1 MKEEEKCPIMVIF
14 YFSQLSLLITETNEI
29 DVDAMSGDM
38 ITCITVY
45 YLNICIAFYKNI
57 LKYVP
62 VFVVTKKMVGGDIK
76 ILARFNPLV
85 KAYCINSPA
94 DHLDV
99 S

>member
-57 LKYVP
+57 FKYVP
-62 VFVVTKKMVGGDIK
+62 VFVLTKKMVGGGHKDTCSLQPI
-76 ILARFNPLV
+76 
-85 KAYCINSPA
+85 S
-94 DHLDV
+94 
-99 S
+99 